1 VDSTNWWAQAIKE
14 LEMEKDV
21 VIVAGVR
28 TPFGRF
34 GGSLRNFDVYDLSA
48 MVMKEVLRRVNIDG
62 SIVDEVYWGVG
73 DTAQCKDVYTPVV
86 ARQALIKA
94 GLPPETVSL
103 SLDTA
108 CCSAMTAMQLA
119 WRAIRLGDIQV
130 AIAGGATMF
139 SQEPLI
145 LRGLRWRGNRLGHVQ
160 LEDPLYFLGYKDFAP
175 VAVDT
180 GEVALEHGVTR
191 EEQDKW
197 ALRSHQR
204 YGKAWKE
211 GKFKDEMMPIQIP
224 QEDGTVKTLDID
236 EQYRSDTSLE
246 KLAKLPTVYGSLTV
260 TAGNAPGLNDG
271 ATALLVMSR
280 RKAEEL
286 GLKPLGTIVTMARA
300 CLKPRLLAEVPAAVI
315 DKALSKANLTLDD
328 MRLIEINEAFAAQP
342 LVSTK
347 ILAEKYYGGDER
359 KLEEL
364 REKTNV
370 NGGAVAIG
378 HPNTASGARLI
389 MTLIYELIRQGGG
402 FGVASICGGLAQGDA
417 TIVKV

>member
-1 VDSTNWWAQAIKE
+1 MSENV
-14 LEMEKDV
+14 V
-21 VIVAGVR
+21 VIEGVR

-34 GGSLRNFDVYDLSA
+34 GGSLSNFDIYDLSA
-48 MVMKEVLRRVNIDG
+48 MVMKEVLRRANLDSSV
-62 SIVDEVYWGVG
+62 VDEVYWGVG

-103 SLDTA
+103 SLDSA
-108 CCSAMTAMQLA
+108 CCAAMTATQLA
-119 WRAIRLGDIQV
+119 WRAIRLGDIEV
-130 AIAGGATMF
+130 AITGGVTMF

-145 LRGLRWRGNRLGHVQ
+145 LRKLRWKGSRLGHIL
-160 LEDPLYFLGYKDFAP
+160 LEDPLFMLGYKDYNP

-180 GEVALEHGVTR
+180 GEVALEHGITR
-191 EEQDKW
+191 EDQDRW
-197 ALRSHQR
+197 ALHSHQR
-204 YGKAWKE
+204 YGKAWRE
-211 GKFKDEMMPIQIP
+211 EKFKDEIMPIEIP
-224 QEDGTVKTLDID
+224 QGKGTIKVLNID
-236 EQYRSDTSLE
+236 EQYRPDTSLE
-246 KLAKLPTVYGSLTV
+246 KLAKLPTIYGSPTI

-286 GLKPLGTIVTMARA
+286 GLKPLGTIVTMART
-300 CLKPRLLAEVPAAVI
+300 CLKPRLLAEVPARAI
-315 DKALSKANLTLDD
+315 EKSLSQANLTLDD
-328 MRLIEINEAFAAQP
+328 MKLVEINEAFAAQP

-347 ILAEKYYGGDER
+347 ILAERYYDDDKG

-370 NGGAVAIG
+370 NGSAIAIG

-389 MTLIYELIRQGGG
+389 MTIIYELKRRGGG
-402 FGVASICGGLAQGDA
+402 LGVASICGGLAQGDA
-417 TIVKV
+417 TIVKCDA